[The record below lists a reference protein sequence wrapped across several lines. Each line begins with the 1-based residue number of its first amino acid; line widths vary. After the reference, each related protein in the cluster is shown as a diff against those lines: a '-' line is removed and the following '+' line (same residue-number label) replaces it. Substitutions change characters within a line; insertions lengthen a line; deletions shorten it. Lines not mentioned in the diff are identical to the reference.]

1 MFSVSTGEWKML
13 LDMYPACP
21 PHAAKSAYSEEEK
34 DAARL
39 AAASYY
45 QNSSDYINV
54 VKEYCRLARKD
65 YSEDMYALL
74 LLEILTVLPPYRY
87 PGPDGAIFMAD
98 PGTCKGT
105 AYQPPYFLQE
115 IKGVVND
122 DLLQSIKEYVQAA
135 EDDKLRLSM
144 LEEENTA
151 YKRIFDKVSE
161 IKGKS
166 YDRPEKKYAD
176 MARIIGLSAGVR
188 HKAVADRDL
197 YFDYLCFVKWH
208 GQKRIEALESVR
220 KKRNLGGTKDAL
232 VRRLNKY
239 RTKVIY
245 SFYDEK
251 HPTISKRIRTLM
263 KGFIPSSDYV
273 KQFE

>member
-1 MFSVSTGEWKML
+1 MLSVSTGEWKMF

-21 PHAAKSAYSEEEK
+21 PHAAKKAYSEEVK

-45 QNSSDYINV
+45 QKSADSSDV
-54 VKEYCRLARKD
+54 VKEYCRLAEKD
-65 YSEDMYALL
+65 YSEDMNAELWQ
-74 LLEILTVLPPYRY
+74 EILTILPPYRY
-87 PGPDGAIFMAD
+87 PGPDGYIFMAD

-105 AYQPPYFLQE
+105 AYQPPCFLQK

-122 DLLQSIKEYVQAA
+122 DLLQLIKEYVQAA

-144 LEEENTA
+144 LEKENTA
-151 YKRIFDKVSE
+151 YKRIFDEVSE
-161 IKGKS
+161 IEGKP
-166 YDRPEKKYAD
+166 DVRPDKKYAD
-176 MARIIGLSAGVR
+176 MARAIGLSAGVR
-188 HKAVADRDL
+188 RKAVADRDL
-197 YFDYLCFVKWH
+197 YFDYLCFVKRH
-208 GQKRIEALESVR
+208 GQKRIEALESVI
-220 KKRNLGGTKDAL
+220 KKRNLGGKKDAL

-273 KQFE
+273 K